1 MDKHLLG
8 CLFPGLAYSH
18 SLMTQVATGQFT
30 LSVNAPLTDGAV
42 FGQLLPEQTPGQGS
56 AC

>member
-8 CLFPGLAYSH
+8 CLFPGLVYSH
-18 SLMTQVATGQFT
+18 SLMTQVATGQFF

-42 FGQLLPEQTPGQGS
+42 FGQLLPEQTPGEGS